1 MSPPPHGAVMN
12 APAHCIR
19 GPSASPPLI
28 RSRSA
33 TVDERP
39 ERPEVADR
47 GEPGLDRQPGMA
59 DADQRVLGRRGR
71 RPGDAGRL
79 DVADEVA
86 VGVDEPGQ
94 DGEPGEVDDPRPVG
108 QAVVGAGDGLDAT
121 VAHEDRGLR
130 AVRTRLDVE
139 QAADPDGDGALGV
152 REGRVSH
159 RAILAAYDGSMSL
172 PVPPDHLPFTGDP
185 AADALIATDP
195 LALLIG
201 FTLDQQV
208 TVQKAFSGPLE
219 MQRRSVPLDAA
230 AIAAMDPEA
239 LATIFRTPP
248 ALHRFPGNMAGRV
261 QDLCAAI
268 ASGYG
273 GDASRIWSEA
283 KDAKDLHKRLIALPG
298 IGEMKAGTIVALLGN
313 RYGIK
318 PAGWEEVRP
327 KTPTLGDVDS
337 AEALAE
343 YQAGKR
349 ARKAEARAAQA
360 AKG

>member
-1 MSPPPHGAVMN
+1 M
-12 APAHCIR
+12 
-19 GPSASPPLI
+19 
-28 RSRSA
+28 
-33 TVDERP
+33 
-39 ERPEVADR
+39 
-47 GEPGLDRQPGMA
+47 
-59 DADQRVLGRRGR
+59 
-71 RPGDAGRL
+71 
-79 DVADEVA
+79 
-86 VGVDEPGQ
+86 
-94 DGEPGEVDDPRPVG
+94 
-108 QAVVGAGDGLDAT
+108 
-121 VAHEDRGLR
+121 
-130 AVRTRLDVE
+130 
-139 QAADPDGDGALGV
+139 
-152 REGRVSH
+152 
-159 RAILAAYDGSMSL
+159 LAAYDGVMSL
-172 PVPPDHLPFTGDP
+172 PVPPDRLPFTGDP
-185 AADALIATDP
+185 DADALIATDP

-201 FTLDQQV
+201 FALDQQV

-219 MQRRSVPLDAA
+219 MQRRAVPLDAA

-239 LATIFRTPP
+239 LAAVFRTPP
-248 ALHRFPGNMAGRV
+248 AIHRFPGNMAGRV

-283 KDAKDLHKRLIALPG
+283 ADAKDLYKRLIALPG
-298 IGEMKAGTIVALLGN
+298 IGEMKAGTILALLGE

-327 KTPTLGDVDS
+327 KTPTLADVDS